1 MVVWNSDMELVFLV
15 VVLLTYSWPLIP
27 LMDCLPYLTLPSTLS
42 RTSTVTGREWIC
54 VPSLRRGCDWQ
65 IRILEAIKKKQ
76 HRSEK
81 ENVDNKTKRRK
92 IQLFDCIKR
101 LQGQLKTVTYQKG
114 IGAHL
119 RRAGVLCWSTML
131 PDQCIAMYLSIL
143 HTF

>member
-1 MVVWNSDMELVFLV
+1 M
-15 VVLLTYSWPLIP
+15 
-27 LMDCLPYLTLPSTLS
+27 
-42 RTSTVTGREWIC
+42 
-54 VPSLRRGCDWQ
+54 
-65 IRILEAIKKKQ
+65 
-76 HRSEK
+76 
-81 ENVDNKTKRRK
+81 DNKTKRMK

-119 RRAGVLCWSTML
+119 RRAEVLCWSTML